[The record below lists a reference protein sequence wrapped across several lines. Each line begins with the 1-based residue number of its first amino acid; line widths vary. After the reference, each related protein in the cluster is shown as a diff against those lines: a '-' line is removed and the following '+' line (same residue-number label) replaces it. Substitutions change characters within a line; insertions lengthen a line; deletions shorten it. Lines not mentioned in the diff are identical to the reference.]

1 MRSNRT
7 HVMSA
12 LVAGLVLVSARAA
25 AQPAAPE
32 TAAEPAAPAP
42 APTAAPATRPTP
54 RVAAAPAPGNGGTSS
69 AWHEGFQVVPMI
81 GINSFQG
88 DSGQNTGPGLR
99 LGLLA
104 GSRLT
109 ELLSLNIGFAFDF
122 VNADVPAGV
131 SASQYAFDV
140 GFNPLFHFPLEK
152 LEIVAGPLA
161 GVFVDYA
168 SLGIGGGPSMEVWT
182 YGWTIGANAGVMFPV
197 GAKVRLGGLAN
208 FYLRNPIKS
217 CLVGGDM
224 CVDGADS
231 IKTLALSFAA
241 ML

>member
-1 MRSNRT
+1 MRSDRA
-7 HVMSA
+7 HVMSV
-12 LVAGLVLVSARAA
+12 LVAALMLVSARATA
-25 AQPAAPE
+25 EQAGAE
-32 TAAEPAAPAP
+32 GAAEPAAPAP
-42 APTAAPATRPTP
+42 PSATQRTP
-54 RVAAAPAPGNGGTSS
+54 RVAAAPAAGAREIATT
-69 AWHEGFQVVPMI
+69 WREGFMVVPMI

-88 DSGQNTGPGLR
+88 DSGRNTGPGLR

-152 LEIVAGPLA
+152 LEIVAGPIA